1 MDLAERQILEA
12 ELQTHALTPLA
23 AAWQNAWLA
32 REPAERFANL
42 GYLHEVIV
50 KCLASEAYG
59 RVRTQAA
66 MTAELGTFL
75 RDAFR
80 QPSTGHWASLYS
92 LCQKALAATSDRWS
106 QNLDG
111 LMRKKLRD
119 QSALQLDQQVTALLG
134 QTIRSRQYVTVAE
147 LLQMMIELR
156 NKTRGHGAP
165 RRAFFE
171 DINPLLEASLLMVI
185 QVLQRYLWGDLVYLE
200 EVIAEDGGLRLQG
213 QALMGMMRRPWQE
226 SVSPLPW
233 LQPKHL
239 FWLERTEDLLKL
251 HPLDP
256 LIVWDSRSDSIGLYN
271 GYTESK
277 QQIEYLS
284 YARGAPWHDRS
295 RGYEQ
300 AFDLPP
306 KAEDGG
312 SSEPMK
318 TIKLWSNKG
327 VAFYPVDFPLVGQNA
342 VFNGLFKFRQSF
354 LGSQANDIAG
364 FFALIGDWGLGK
376 TRIGYEL
383 FAQTFDQMHRWL
395 PNPEEFI
402 VPNGADGRLLRPQLD
417 DGVLPLYVRYGTVC
431 DGDLF
436 AENWVAK
443 TAATAL
449 AAVVKPSP
457 VPDVPPALVEDLR
470 SALTA
475 RGVDLAALARA
486 MDIADD
492 DARLRSAMDVLQPA
506 GIHHLWVVVD
516 EVETQGDL
524 KKGLRDDD
532 TAGIAEDYLDM
543 VSVVIKHENYRQAH
557 PYVGFLVLC
566 SAGMRDKIEIGPNRR
581 RTDSVELEPNRIGD
595 VHTYVES
602 LRERAEA
609 LGQTVDYPAGTLEG
623 AFIACNRNF
632 GWFNVM
638 MSSIHESYRL
648 ARAEQRPVTAWQ
660 LIEEFART
668 EPRAKWIFDV
678 TALDVLRGARSAT
691 GDLVKRLV
699 FGQLPIELDGL
710 DSAQADTV
718 RRIEVPGVGPAFV
731 QLAEVHLD
739 ASTLASELVRPEIGF
754 RPDPRG
760 GDRYIYYDSEISL
773 GSLLSALRA
782 FSVGVSGGN
791 FLVCRDLAAFT
802 AQLGA
807 LYERPGAADT
817 AQIAEPLH
825 AIFLRY
831 EVQGSQYLGPS
842 FALLQRLDSLLKR
855 EAVTA
860 AFLQD
865 ARKNDEL
872 ERYAQDIET
881 SERRRRMAICQ
892 GFARLLDESIA
903 ADQPVAG
910 AVQSGGGITF
920 TSTFQSPRF
929 EGLQVTPEGR
939 VTVAYSRDLEKLA
952 QEMGDLISQMGV
964 HPMIALLP
972 AGCTTEDWTR
982 LSLPPRVRLCAIP
995 RALTRLE
1002 ELFLIKYSSKGSV
1015 LQRHDIL
1022 SARTQSI
1029 RGVMEQNIQGL
1040 TLDWRKQ
1047 IEASGYLV
1055 RPIWHS
1061 TKISEEDFARGY
1073 RAMLV
1078 NNWNIDHL
1086 APDISQEFDT
1096 ATFDR
1101 IRKAC
1106 QYNAD
1111 PGPSQEPTLELITRG
1126 EPYAPLVPPLLCSL
1140 LSELRS
1146 QSSLEALQR
1155 RFFFAVP
1162 AKKMKADKQ
1171 LEQALGLLQGLGLVT
1186 LFKASYRAVDAQT
1199 LKDYRQAT
1207 SVWLNGE
1214 CQTLIADLS
1223 DSLTTETVGKLKKRS
1238 LSFAPN
1244 DLATAEQ
1251 LADQADFSVLDVG
1264 GGVQPDTL
1272 TALVR
1277 TVSRIEGVLQTICPA
1292 GVYQQTGA
1300 SFEAGVDQ
1308 IATRE
1313 QRLQTYS
1320 LWEQVHFYHWLRGQY
1335 RQRRD
1340 QLAHA
1345 VSEQL
1350 AQADDLKSV
1359 DGQPFPTSPLTLP
1372 LKAIL
1377 EEITASLAMGGLS
1390 SRSALPVPG
1399 YPQSVNT
1406 YLFMGEYANAW
1417 YRLEALSKF
1426 VERTQ
1431 STSFWAR
1438 FQVARTQW
1446 SQHLQSYQ
1454 NATTSWD
1461 ALSQFV
1467 GEAASPAWASA
1478 RPIKAKL
1485 EQFRALV
1492 DGGLAQAVNAEADR
1506 GAEKLIDALE
1516 EEVRAAGKY
1525 RDLPQQIGDLR
1536 QAVEDELQTLIDR
1549 KRLQA
1554 LTWVL
1559 AAKRRTTPPVPQVVK
1574 TYSETKSAY
1583 ETFNVQVAEM
1593 GRQQFEGAGRQT
1605 TWEQW
1610 QEIYQQLLDDKY
1622 VMRPE
1627 DDVALREL
1635 EDMKLVRHTVRLWT

>member
-1 MDLAERQILEA
+1 MDPAERQAFET

-42 GYLHEVIV
+42 GYVHEVIV
-50 KCLASEAYG
+50 KCLAAEAYG

-66 MTAELGTFL
+66 MTADLDAFV

-80 QPSTGHWASLYS
+80 QPSTGHWTALYS
-92 LCQKALAATSDRWS
+92 LCQKALAAVSDRWS
-106 QNLDG
+106 QSLDG

-119 QSALQLDQQVTALLG
+119 QATLELDQQVTALLG
-134 QTIRSRQYVTVAE
+134 QTIRSRQHITVAE
-147 LLQMMIELR
+147 LLQTMIELR

-171 DINPLLEASLLMVI
+171 EINPLLEASLLTVI
-185 QVLQRYLWGDLVYLE
+185 QTLQRYLWGDLIYVE
-200 EVIAEDGGLRLQG
+200 EVVAEDGGLRLQG
-213 QALMGMMRRPWQE
+213 QALSGIMRRPWQTLA
-226 SVSPLPW
+226 SPLPW
-233 LQPKHL
+233 LQPKRL
-239 FWLERTEDLLKL
+239 FWLELADGSAHL

-256 LIVWDSRSDSIGLYN
+256 LMVWDGRSDSIGFYN

-284 YARGAPWHDRS
+284 YARGVPWHDRS
-295 RGYEQ
+295 RSYEQ
-300 AFDLPP
+300 AFDLPLKP
-306 KAEDGG
+306 EEGG
-312 SSEPMK
+312 SGEPMK

-327 VAFYPVDFPLVGQNA
+327 VALYPVDFPLVGQNA
-342 VFNGLFKFRQSF
+342 VFNGLFKFKQSF

-395 PNPEEFI
+395 PNPDEFI

-431 DGDLF
+431 DGGLF

-449 AAVVKPSP
+449 VAVVKPSP
-457 VPDVPPALVEDLR
+457 VSDVPPALVEDLR

-486 MDIADD
+486 MDTADD

-524 KKGLRDDD
+524 RKGLRDDD
-532 TAGIAEDYLDM
+532 MAGIAEDYLDM

-678 TALDVLRGARSAT
+678 TALDVLRGARSTT

-699 FGQLPIELDGL
+699 FGQLPIEMDGL
-710 DSAQADTV
+710 DSAQADAV

-773 GSLLSALRA
+773 GSLLAALRA

-791 FLVCRDLAAFT
+791 FLICRELAAFT

-831 EVQGSQYLGPS
+831 EVQGRQYLGPS

-860 AFLQD
+860 AFLQA

-910 AVQSGGGITF
+910 AIQSGGGITF
-920 TSTFQSPRF
+920 TSGFQSPRF

-952 QEMGDLISQMGV
+952 QELGDMISQMGV
-964 HPMIALLP
+964 HPMVVLLP
-972 AGCTTEDWTR
+972 AGFTAEDWTR
-982 LSLPPRVRLCAIP
+982 LSLPPRVRLGAIP
-995 RALTRLE
+995 RSLTRVE
-1002 ELFLIKYSSKGSV
+1002 EAFLIKLSGRGTIFR
-1015 LQRHDIL
+1015 QPQDIL
-1022 SARTQSI
+1022 SARTQST
-1029 RGVMEQNIQGL
+1029 RGVMVQNWQRD
-1040 TLDWRKQ
+1040 TRAWREE
-1047 IEASGYLV
+1047 IDRAGYLI
-1055 RPIWHS
+1055 RPLWHS
-1061 TKISEEDFARGY
+1061 TRVSESAFARGY
-1073 RAMLV
+1073 RTMLV
-1078 NNWNIDHL
+1078 NDWNIDQL
-1086 APDISQEFDT
+1086 APDVNPGLDHTTYDQIK
-1096 ATFDR
+1096 
-1101 IRKAC
+1101 KAC
-1106 QYNAD
+1106 QYNVD
-1111 PGPSQEPTLELITRG
+1111 IPPGQEPTLEIISRA
-1126 EPYAPLVPPLLCSL
+1126 EPYRPLVPPAFGAL
-1140 LSELRS
+1140 LSELSS
-1146 QSSLEALQR
+1146 QTSLEALQR
-1155 RFFFAVP
+1155 RFFFAGGDRRN
-1162 AKKMKADKQ
+1162 AGKH
-1171 LEQALGLLQGLGLVT
+1171 LGQALELLRELGLVT
-1186 LFKASYRAVDAQT
+1186 LSKSTYRAVNGQT
-1199 LKDYRQAT
+1199 IKDYRQAT
-1207 SVWLNGE
+1207 SAWLNGE
-1214 CQTLIADLS
+1214 CQTLLADLA
-1223 DSLTTETVGKLKKRS
+1223 DTFTPETVQRLKKQS
-1238 LSFAPN
+1238 ASFAPKEMEKVEEI
-1244 DLATAEQ
+1244 AAR
-1251 LADQADFSVLDVG
+1251 ADFSVLEQG
-1264 GGVQPDTL
+1264 GAAPPSAIA
-1272 TALVR
+1272 ALAR
-1277 TVSRIEGVLQTICPA
+1277 HIAEMEGLLQGICPP

-1300 SFEAGVDQ
+1300 SYDIVVDQ
-1308 IATRE
+1308 IGSRE
-1313 QRLQTYS
+1313 QRILTAP

-1335 RQRRD
+1335 RQRRE

-1345 VSEQL
+1345 VADQL
-1350 AQADDLKSV
+1350 AQAASFETS
-1359 DGQPFPTSPLTLP
+1359 DGHPFPTAPLTMP
-1372 LKAIL
+1372 LKAIQ
-1377 EEITASLAMGGLS
+1377 EEINASLAMGGLS
-1390 SRSALPVPG
+1390 SRSALLAPG
-1399 YPQSVNT
+1399 YPQSVTT
-1406 YLFMGEYANAW
+1406 YLFMGQYANAW
-1417 YRLEALSKF
+1417 YRLEALGKF
-1426 VERTQ
+1426 VDRAQ
-1431 STSFWAR
+1431 QTSFWMR
-1438 FQVARTQW
+1438 FQSARTQW

-1454 NATTSWD
+1454 HATTSWD

-1467 GEAASPAWASA
+1467 GDAASPAWANA

-1485 EQFRALV
+1485 DQFRALV
-1492 DGGLAQAVNAEADR
+1492 DGGLVQAVNAEADH
-1506 GAEKLIDALE
+1506 GAEKMIDALE
-1516 EEVRAAGKY
+1516 DEVRAAGKY

-1536 QAVEDELQTLIDR
+1536 QAVEDELHAVVDR

-1554 LTWVL
+1554 LTRVL
-1559 AAKRRTTPPVPQVVK
+1559 AAKRRSTPTVPQVGK
-1574 TYSETKSAY
+1574 TYGDTKAAY
-1583 ETFNVQVAEM
+1583 EAFNVQVAEL
-1593 GRQQFEGAGRQT
+1593 GRQQFEAAGRQT

-1610 QEIYQQLLDDKY
+1610 QEIYEQLLDDKY
-1622 VMRPE
+1622 VMKPE
-1627 DDVALREL
+1627 DDIALREL
-1635 EDMKLVRHTVRLWT
+1635 EEMRLVKRTVKLWT